1 MKRYVCTVATGLLL
15 ALVST
20 GPATAGLP
28 LLDDLQQGTQ
38 STMFGDQT
46 VGEQKNEAEVTQ
58 AQGNGNVNI
67 APALAIGGD
76 AATWN
81 AQGNDNNAQ
90 ADVGQSNSAS
100 QSQDATQSQ
109 ELERD
114 GNRCCGGQ
122 SQAGEQSATVGDQ
135 TVGEQKNKAEV
146 TQAQGN
152 GNLNVS
158 PAIAVFGD
166 ASTSNQQGNGNSA
179 DATVQQGNT
188 VTQSQSSS
196 QSQSLEQSGSGRGCC
211 DGQSQAGE
219 QSATFGDQTV
229 GEQKNKAEVTQAQGN
244 GNLNVSPAI
253 AVFGDATTRN
263 AQGNDNTA
271 RADVGQ
277 SNEATQSQSARQSE
291 EFGRAGGGCCRPA
304 HGPKPPEDCKQA
316 SDGWSKPCKSKDRPK
331 KDECCGG
338 PSQAGE
344 QSTTFGDQTVEKQ
357 QNPATVEQYQGDG
370 NLNVSPAIA
379 VGGKQDHS
387 CRSTCGNKH
396 DPCRP
401 KCGGEEKPAGGDAA
415 TRNAQ
420 GNGNT
425 AHADVAQSNSATQ
438 SQSATQHQSLVQA
451 CKEVIGL

>member
-219 QSATFGDQTV
+219 QSA
-229 GEQKNKAEVTQAQGN
+229 
-244 GNLNVSPAI
+244 
-253 AVFGDATTRN
+253 
-263 AQGNDNTA
+263 
-271 RADVGQ
+271 
-277 SNEATQSQSARQSE
+277 RQSE
-291 EFGRAGGGCCRPA
+291 EFGRSGGGCCKSA
-304 HGPKPPEDCKQA
+304 HGPKPPEDCKRA

-370 NLNVSPAIA
+370 NLDVSPAIA